1 MQLRR
6 DLLPALREKG
16 VKLYLVSI
24 GTPER
29 GLEFVE
35 KTGASQATWAVAP
48 SILWPRLLVAMLPQH
63 RVVTGCLAAWAAQ
76 VPAAAAAAR
85 TNAVPDNPHFAPCLL
100 RPTTGFPADLLLCDP
115 DNVTYTSLGLK
126 KGVRQTFFSYE
137 VRGQLAQVDFRGG
150 RRPPSTGRGPAC
162 LPTCLPTH
170 PAHLPAS

>member
-35 KTGASQATWAVAP
+35 KTG
-48 SILWPRLLVAMLPQH
+48 
-63 RVVTGCLAAWAAQ
+63 
-76 VPAAAAAAR
+76 
-85 TNAVPDNPHFAPCLL
+85 
-100 RPTTGFPADLLLCDP
+100 FPADLLLCDP

-137 VRGQLAQVDFRGG
+137 TPLAMWERIKSGATKDIQEVLSVWTKTPLWIPPKQDQAFQQGGAIVLQG
-150 RRPPSTGRGPAC
+150 RRLLFAHYDQATSAHVDLQLLLAEAARG
-162 LPTCLPTH
+162 L
-170 PAHLPAS
+170 